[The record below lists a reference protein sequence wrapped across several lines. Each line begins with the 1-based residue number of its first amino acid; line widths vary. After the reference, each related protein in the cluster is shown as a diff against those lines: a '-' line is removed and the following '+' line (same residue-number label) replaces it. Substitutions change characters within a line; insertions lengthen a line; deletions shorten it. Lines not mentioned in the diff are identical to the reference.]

1 MDGIRTGLNNET
13 IYLDKKSPAHF
24 ERNKLIKGNLNFN
37 NLNFKN
43 FSIWEGFLQMVNLKY
58 RPEIDGLRAIAVL

>member
-43 FSIWEGFLQMVNLKY
+43 FSI
-58 RPEIDGLRAIAVL
+58 